1 MNRNKQKIL
10 DELSKKE
17 IFLEKFFM
25 YWYDGEYDGKRESN
39 YIEEFENG
47 GDFDMWRDDKQRL
60 RDEKIDELLDTSNRN
75 TIGDILSKD
84 FDSK

>member
-1 MNRNKQKIL
+1 L

-39 YIEEFENG
+39 YIEDEFDKE
-47 GDFDMWRDDKQRL
+47 GDFDIWREDRQRL
-60 RDEKIDELLDTSNRN
+60 RDEKIDEILDTSNGN